1 MGKTI
6 NYEKLQDVVIGAF
19 GKDSSG
25 ISADEVMA
33 RINAN
38 AIKEVTND
46 DNVDNDV
53 DNNDSNDTN
62 ATTGD
67 DNTNTTN
74 DNVDNTD
81 TNAINDNTVN
91 NDNID
96 NNDNNDNNDVTD
108 TIVDDVNNA
117 IVLSDS
123 FKSKFDIEEFEEDK
137 ILAKIKTLEDE
148 KTALILEKEK
158 IQREIFI
165 KEKGITS
172 EVFEALSGS
181 TLKEKE
187 EALKKVINLSGFKLN
202 SSKDIKAK
210 EIKFNSSF

>member
-6 NYEKLQDVVIGAF
+6 NYKKLQDVVIGAF
-19 GKDSSG
+19 GNDSSG
-25 ISADEVMA
+25 ISPEEVME
-33 RINAN
+33 RINTSAVE
-38 AIKEVTND
+38 EVTND
-46 DNVDNDV
+46 DNVDNSDI
-53 DNNDSNDTN
+53 DNNN
-62 ATTGD
+62 
-67 DNTNTTN
+67 
-74 DNVDNTD
+74 NTD

-91 NDNID
+91 NDNPDNNDDDIVNDD
-96 NNDNNDNNDVTD
+96 NNDNNDNNDDTD
-108 TIVDDVNNA
+108 TIVDDVNV
-117 IVLSDS
+117 IILSEE
-123 FKSKFDIEEFEEDK
+123 FKAKFGLEDFEEDK
-137 ILAKIKTLEDE
+137 ILAKVKSLEEE

-158 IQREIFI
+158 IQRDTFI
-165 KEKGITS
+165 KEKGITK